1 MSTTG
6 NTGNTETTP
15 SVTSSGNPP
24 ANPAKG
30 NQRGQ
35 TTLAAE
41 INRWEALAESMAP
54 QVDQTPGLKE
64 AFEQFQALLAEA
76 KSLRK
81 QLNGLQASAS
91 TAMTRREQVLL
102 DGGDLFS
109 RLHHALQ
116 FVHGP
121 RNPQLKEF
129 GLKPLRTRKPRRAT
143 LPATTPTPP
152 ITPAPPPV
160 EVGTGHAPAA
170 EPVATAAK
178 ASLGT

>member
-6 NTGNTETTP
+6 STGSTETTP
-15 SVTSSGNPP
+15 SVTPSGNQP

-41 INRWEALAESMAP
+41 INRWDALAESLAP
-54 QVDQTPGLKE
+54 QVDQMPAIKE
-64 AFEQFQALLAEA
+64 PFEQFQALLTEA

-121 RNPQLKEF
+121 RNPQLKQF
-129 GLKPLRTRKPRRAT
+129 GLKPRRTRKPRRT
-143 LPATTPTPP
+143 TTPTPP

-170 EPVATAAK
+170 EPVTAAK

>member
-6 NTGNTETTP
+6 STETTP
-15 SVTSSGNPP
+15 SVTPSGNPP

-41 INRWEALAESMAP
+41 INRWEALAESLAP
-54 QVDQTPGLKE
+54 QVDQVAGIKE
-64 AFEQFQALLAEA
+64 PFEQFQALLAEA

-121 RNPQLKEF
+121 RSPQLKEF
-129 GLKPLRTRKPRRAT
+129 GLKPLRARKARRTTPAM
-143 LPATTPTPP
+143 PATN
-152 ITPAPPPV
+152 PAPPPV
-160 EVGTGHAPAA
+160 EVGTGHAPTA
-170 EPVATAAK
+170 EPRTTAVREGV
-178 ASLGT
+178 GT